1 MSKKLKAVFDAVIV
15 KPTEQDE
22 LMHGSIIVPDLG
34 KEKNLSG
41 TIVSIGPGKHTI
53 TGELIPTTLEV
64 GMKVV
69 LPQMGPVKA
78 EIEGEEYYICPEGQV
93 LAVIVNE
100 ED

>member
-1 MSKKLKAVFDAVIV
+1 MAKKLKAVFDAVIV

-22 LMHGSIIVPDLG
+22 MMHGNIIVPDLG

-41 TIVSIGPGKHTI
+41 TIVSIGPGKYSI
-53 TGELIPTTLEV
+53 TGDLLPTSLEV

-78 EIEGEEYYICPEGQV
+78 EIEGEEYYICAENQI

>member
-1 MSKKLKAVFDAVIV
+1 
-15 KPTEQDE
+15 
-22 LMHGSIIVPDLG
+22 
-34 KEKNLSG
+34 
-41 TIVSIGPGKHTI
+41 
-53 TGELIPTTLEV
+53 
-64 GMKVV
+64 MKVV